1 MRFTKVVTFD
11 DVGEDVIESVEG
23 WYPGGKVTSL
33 VSPNGELV
41 ENGND
46 IIVVGRVGDFV
57 YHSGDIARLGLS
69 AGPRVGGEAKRWDQ
83 DVMPLLLTRHDDQE
97 SCLQRERTSTPF
109 RFPRFKLDLQVTQVS
124 LRVS

>member
-69 AGPRVGGEAKRWDQ
+69 AGPRVGGIRRDGTK
-83 DVMPLLLTRHDDQE
+83 M
-97 SCLQRERTSTPF
+97 
-109 RFPRFKLDLQVTQVS
+109 
-124 LRVS
+124 